1 MNRETGVES
10 LLRGLAPQAL
20 GAVVRRYGRFADAED
35 AVQEAL
41 AAAAAQWPAD
51 GVPDNP
57 LGWLLRVASRRMADL
72 ARSAGSRRRRENL
85 AASSSRE
92 PSDPAPGRDDTLALF
107 FMCCHPALSPVS
119 AVALTLRA
127 LGGLTTREI
136 AAAFLVPEATMAQRI
151 SRAKRTVAESG
162 ARFAL
167 PDEGTYAERL
177 ALVLRVVY
185 LVFNEG
191 YATSAGPDLDRT
203 DLAAEA
209 IRLGRLL
216 HELLPDQPEASG
228 LLALMLLTEA
238 RRPAR
243 TAADGALVPLA
254 GQDRARWDR
263 SLITEGTGLVTTALE
278 GEPVGEYALQ
288 AAVAALHDAAPRE
301 EDTDWER
308 ILALYSVLDG
318 MTDNPVMRLNRAVAV
333 SMVEGPDA
341 GLALLDDLSA
351 SGQLRSHRV
360 ARGASPPPGAH
371 RRHRRRPCRVRRR
384 RGRHRQPAGA
394 GLPHGQGG
402 GARARRRRLT
412 VGSGSNVASAL
423 PSGCRARTL
432 RCHPAWTHN
441 SRQRTGAR
449 G

>member
-72 ARSAGSRRRRENL
+72 ARRAGSRRRRENL

-360 ARGASPPPGAH
+360 HAVRAH
-371 RRHRRRPCRVRRR
+371 LLERT
-384 RGRHRQPAGA
+384 GDTD
-394 GLPHGQGG
+394 
-402 GARARRRRLT
+402 GARAEYAAAAAGTDNLRERDYLT
-412 VGSGSNVASAL
+412 AKAAAL
-423 PSGCRARTL
+423 AHADDG
-432 RCHPAWTHN
+432 
-441 SRQRTGAR
+441 
-449 G
+449 